1 MEATCV
7 SLRTVVATTMVPILA
22 AVQRDTLSTRMVT
35 AAMVKLLLDMK
46 LVRKL
51 NFYEYIGIEYSI
63 IYNRLAT

>member
-7 SLRTVVATTMVPILA
+7 SLRTVVVTTMVPILA

-51 NFYEYIGIEYSI
+51 NFYE
-63 IYNRLAT
+63 